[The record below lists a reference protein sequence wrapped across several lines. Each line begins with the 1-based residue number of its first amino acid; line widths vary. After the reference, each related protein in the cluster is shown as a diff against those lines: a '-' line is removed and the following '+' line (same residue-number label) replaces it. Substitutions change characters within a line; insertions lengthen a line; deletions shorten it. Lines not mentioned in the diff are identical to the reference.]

1 MTPGVVNSIR
11 LTRRTVH
18 PLILIELEP
27 DMAQEPTPIKAS
39 DAIPDYDAL
48 MAQLTSLRG
57 EMAKLASSVGKSGSA
72 IAQDMTDG
80 LNDARRYV
88 SRKGHDVDLRV
99 EGAVA
104 ANPYMALGLAAG
116 LGLLLGVLSRR

>member
-1 MTPGVVNSIR
+1 
-11 LTRRTVH
+11 
-18 PLILIELEP
+18 
-27 DMAQEPTPIKAS
+27 MAHEPTPQKPS

-48 MAQLTSLRG
+48 LTQLTSLRG
-57 EMAKLASSVGKSGSA
+57 EIAKLATSVTAAASKSGNA
-72 IAQDMTDG
+72 IAQDMTTG
-80 LNDARRYV
+80 LTDARRYV
-88 SRKGHDVDLRV
+88 TRKGHDVDLRV